1 MTQTLLTQKEELHN
15 EAGQET
21 ISLEDIQRKIIQDQS
36 LRLWLYYGENC
47 IPLERDGKTHIIT
60 MQNKSHKA
68 TTRSGQTLDLTEQE
82 MDYLRQYAYQ
92 HMLEEYSEG
101 KTIVQPTGQTE
112 VTQELE
118 EEITQRDCTIQK
130 QAQTIERL
138 QACQDKIHEVAAN
151 KDMTYSDRVL
161 WTIVLLNHTDEILSL
176 KAFQPNIS
184 RLRQESGVGTDTAT
198 KFFASMHEAQ
208 GIKYSNKA
216 TNEEGDWSSVST
228 IVPLAEHAHVNTKA
242 ATKRIKQREE
252 VTKRRLARKLI
263 TVPCENCGSDN
274 PAEAYAAITPIC
286 RNCNHV
292 TIAQQ
297 ETVLAK
303 NVRIIEE
310 QIVEPTG
317 ETSHEFSE
325 VTDHEFVETD
335 EEAATTANNQE
346 EIQADTS
353 SHEFSDL
360 PTEAGQ
366 PDTEIQAPT
375 HEFSEVV
382 NNLEEIQTDGNTH
395 EASHEFSE
403 GMRVN
408 TPNGIGAIS
417 FIGEFK
423 GRTRCRVRFSTP
435 QQDGTYYAAFDIGEL
450 EPIVQASLLG
460 EE

>member
-1 MTQTLLTQKEELHN
+1 MTQTLLVEKTD
-15 EAGQET
+15 AGQET
-21 ISLEDIQRKIIQDQS
+21 VSLEEIQRKIIQDQA
-36 LRLWLYYGENC
+36 LKLWLYYGENA

-92 HMLEEYSEG
+92 HMLEEYAGG
-101 KTIVQPTGQTE
+101 KTVVQPAGQGE
-112 VTQELE
+112 VTQELQ
-118 EEITQRDCTIQK
+118 EEITQKNLTIQK

-138 QACQDKIHEVAAN
+138 QTCQDKIHEVAAN
-151 KDMTYSDRVL
+151 HDMTYSDRVL

-198 KFFASMHEAQ
+198 KFFASMHEAKA
-208 GIKYSNKA
+208 IKYSNKPQ
-216 TNEEGDWSSVST
+216 NEEGDWSSVST
-228 IVPLAEHAHVNTKA
+228 IVPLAEHTQANTKA

-252 VTKRRLARKLI
+252 VTKRRLARKL
-263 TVPCENCGSDN
+263 TVLPCENCGSDN
-274 PAEAYAAITPIC
+274 PVEAYAAITPIC

-292 TIAQQ
+292 TMAQQ

-303 NVRIIEE
+303 NVRIVEE
-310 QIVEPTG
+310 QIIEPS
-317 ETSHEFSE
+317 EASHEFSE

-335 EEAATTANNQE
+335 EEPTTNDLEETSANE
-346 EIQADTS
+346 P

-360 PTEAGQ
+360 PTEAEQ
-366 PDTEIQAPT
+366 SDTEIQAPT
-375 HEFSEVV
+375 HEFSAPT
-382 NNLEEIQTDGNTH
+382 NNPEQIQTVDDTS

-403 GMRVN
+403 RDRVV
-408 TPNGIGAIS
+408 TPTGIGAVS
-417 FIGEFK
+417 FVGEFK
-423 GRTRCRVRFSTP
+423 GHKRYRIKFGTK
-435 QQDGTYYAAFDIGEL
+435 QQDGTYYAAFDGSEL
-450 EPIVQASLLG
+450 KPIIQAELLG